1 MCVNCQ
7 NDNCNGCTEKFCTS
21 DITCIQSS
29 FQNINIPAGS
39 TLTEVLELL
48 EQYVNTSLLDLQNIS
63 ITLGGD
69 AACIGLVAGTYSYA
83 QVFNA
88 IISTLCD
95 LVNATAPNTDTVDL
109 GPSITL
115 PACLSGFAGTT
126 TTDLLEYISGLL
138 CVLINKTLTSTQP
151 YTGSNDGDMLVPI
164 GIIRDVIKGITDN
177 QSYMTTHSTPA
188 TDPNN
193 FSIEVKPLT
202 AVVNYYPIKRTDP
215 ETLTFNANK
224 DVYVIMDDKAEI
236 TVTEQ
241 TIGDPEPS
249 TTNKMLMYKILTSG
263 TGVTSL
269 TPRFETGAVNPTPLD
284 IPDEYIVADMIK
296 TGTITSDKLESQAVD
311 LPGTYGQ
318 TQFLQFTVNSKGLV
332 TAVTANF
339 YLAGLANG
347 DIIYYNAANLRFENK
362 PNLSTGTNTY
372 IPRSTGTN
380 FTDSSIY
387 EDANSIHS
395 SKSIE
400 GDLTGGSPVGDPNA
414 AIVANGGP
422 LLLVPMTAA
431 EASALTPS
439 AGYVVCVSDTNGT
452 FTSVG
457 FWGYYSGAWTKLG

>member
-63 ITLGGD
+63 ITLGGN
-69 AACIGLVAGTYSYA
+69 AACIGLVEGTYSYA

-95 LVNATAPNTDTVDL
+95 LVNATIPNTDMVDL
-109 GPSITL
+109 SPSITL
-115 PACLSGFAGTT
+115 PACLSGFSGTT
-126 TTDLLEYISGLL
+126 TTDLLEYISGVL
-138 CVLINKTLTSTQP
+138 CSIVTRTPVLGNQP
-151 YTGSNDGDMLVPI
+151 YDGSNDVDVFVPI
-164 GIIRDVIKGITDN
+164 RILSDVIKGIAN
-177 QSYMTTHSTPA
+177 NSSYMTTHKTPA

-193 FSIEVKPLT
+193 FSIEVQPLT
-202 AVVNYYPIKRTDP
+202 AVVNYYPVKRTDP

-224 DVYVIMDDKAEI
+224 DVYVILDDKADI
-236 TVTEQ
+236 TVIEQ

-249 TTNKMLMYKILTSG
+249 TPKEMLMYKILTSG
-263 TGVTSL
+263 TGVASL
-269 TPRFETGAVNPTPLD
+269 TPRFNTGAVNPTPLD
-284 IPDEYIVADMIK
+284 IPNGFIENSMIRANEINSNRLVDSGVVA
-296 TGTITSDKLESQAVD
+296 GN
-311 LPGTYGQ
+311 YGQ

-339 YLAGLANG
+339 HLAGLANG

-380 FTDSSIY
+380 FTDSAIR

-400 GDLTGGSPVGDPNA
+400 GDLTGGSPIGDPNA
-414 AIVANGGP
+414 ALVANGGP

-431 EASALTPS
+431 DASALTPS

-457 FWGYYSGAWTKLG
+457 FWGYYSGAWAKLG

>member
-21 DITCIQSS
+21 DVTCIQSN
-29 FQNINIPAGS
+29 FQNINIPAGA

-69 AACIGLVAGTYSYA
+69 AACIGLAAGTYSYA

-95 LVNATAPNTDTVDL
+95 LVNATAPNTDTVNL

-126 TTDLLEYISGLL
+126 TTDLLEYISGVLCGLL
-138 CVLINKTLTSTQP
+138 AKTPVPGNQP
-151 YTGSNDGDMLVPI
+151 YEGSNDGDMFVPI
-164 GIIRDVIKGITDN
+164 RILSDVIKGITDN
-177 QSYMTTHSTPA
+177 QSYMTTHTTPV

-202 AVVNYYPIKRTDP
+202 AVVNYYPVKRTTN

-236 TVTEQ
+236 SVIEQ

-263 TGVTSL
+263 TGIASL
-269 TPRFETGAVNPTPLD
+269 TPRFDTGAVNPTPLA
-284 IPDEYIVADMIK
+284 IPDGFVENKMLKVNDINP
-296 TGTITSDKLESQAVD
+296 DKLIDSGVAA
-311 LPGTYGQ
+311 GTYGQ
-318 TQFLQFTVNSKGLV
+318 TQFLQFTVSAKGLV

-339 YLAGLANG
+339 HLAGLANG

-380 FTDSSIY
+380 FTDSALY

-395 SKSIE
+395 SKTIE
-400 GDLTGGSPVGDPNA
+400 GDLTGGSPIGDPVA
-414 AIVANGGP
+414 AIIANGGP
-422 LLLVPMTAA
+422 MLFVPMTAA
-431 EASALTPS
+431 AASAITPVE
-439 AGYVVCVSDTNGT
+439 GYVVCVSTTDAT
-452 FTSVG
+452 FTSTG
-457 FWGYYSGAWTKLG
+457 FWGFHDAAWAKLG